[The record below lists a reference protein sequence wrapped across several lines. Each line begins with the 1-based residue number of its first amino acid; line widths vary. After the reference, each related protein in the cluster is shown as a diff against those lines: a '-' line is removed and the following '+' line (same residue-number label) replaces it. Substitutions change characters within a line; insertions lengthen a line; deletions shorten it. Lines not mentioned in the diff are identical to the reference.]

1 MENGVIM
8 PNYKMIISYDGRKY
22 NGWQKQPGK
31 TSTIQG
37 KLEEI
42 CEKLLDEQVE
52 VIGSGRT
59 DAGVHAL
66 GQVANVKITGHISED
81 EFMCGLN
88 NHLPKDIRILDVKIA
103 GDRFH
108 ARLNAVGKHYSYRI
122 DNGKVADL
130 FARKY
135 TTRVEQKLNI
145 KSMKKAA
152 EYLIGEH
159 DFTSFCTNSG
169 KKKSKV
175 RNIYNIDII
184 ENKGRVNIEFHGN
197 GFLYNMVRIIS
208 GTLIEVGLGK
218 VSPEEVK
225 NILEAKDR
233 SRAGITAP
241 PTGLFLVSVD
251 Y

>member
-1 MENGVIM
+1 M
-8 PNYKMIISYDGRKY
+8 PNYKMIIAYDGRKY
-22 NGWQKQPGK
+22 NGWQKQPGYAN
-31 TSTIQG
+31 TIQG

-42 CEKLLDEQVE
+42 CGKLLEEQVE

-66 GQVANVKITGHISED
+66 GQVANVKTKKDIKED
-81 EFMCGLN
+81 EFLEGLN
-88 NHLPKDIRILDVKIA
+88 THLPKDIRIHEVKKA

-122 DNGKVADL
+122 DNGIVSDL
-130 FARKY
+130 FTRKY
-135 TTRVEQKLNI
+135 TTRVEKKLDVEA
-145 KSMKKAA
+145 MRRAA
-152 EYLIGEH
+152 KYLIGEH

-175 RNIYNIDII
+175 RIIHDIDIVS
-184 ENKGRVNIEFHGN
+184 ENGKVYLEFHGN
-197 GFLYNMVRIIS
+197 GFLYNMIRIIS

-218 VSPEEVK
+218 KAPEEMK
-225 NILEAKDR
+225 TILDAKDR

>member
-1 MENGVIM
+1 MQNGADVKMNSLISCFFEIGVSM

-22 NGWQKQPGK
+22 NGWQKQPG
-31 TSTIQG
+31 SANTIQG

-42 CEKLLDEQVE
+42 CGKLLGEQVE

-66 GQVANVKITGHISED
+66 GQVANARTCKEISED
-81 EFMCGLN
+81 DFMAGLN
-88 NHLPKDIRILDVKIA
+88 EHLPKDIRIIDMKLA

-122 DNGKVADL
+122 DNGRVADL
-130 FARKY
+130 FNRKY

-145 KSMKKAA
+145 KAMRQAA
-152 EYLIGEH
+152 SYLIGEH

-175 RNIYNIDII
+175 RIIHSINIINEY
-184 ENKGRVNIEFHGN
+184 KGR
-197 GFLYNMVRIIS
+197 
-208 GTLIEVGLGK
+208 
-218 VSPEEVK
+218 
-225 NILEAKDR
+225 
-233 SRAGITAP
+233 
-241 PTGLFLVSVD
+241 
-251 Y
+251 

>member
-1 MENGVIM
+1 MS
-8 PNYKMIISYDGRKY
+8 NYKMKISYDGRKY
-22 NGWQKQPGK
+22 NGWQKQPGN
-31 TSTIQG
+31 TNTIQG

-42 CEKLLDEQVE
+42 LEKLLDEQVE

-66 GQVANVKITGHISED
+66 MQVANVKISRDISE
-81 EFMCGLN
+81 EELMIGLN
-88 NHLPKDIRILDVKIA
+88 KHLPKDIRILGIKKTS
-103 GDRFH
+103 DRFH
-108 ARLNAVGKHYSYRI
+108 ARLNATGKHYSYRI
-122 DNGKVADL
+122 DNGRVADL
-130 FARKY
+130 FTRKY
-135 TTRVEQKLNI
+135 TTRVERKLDI
-145 KSMKKAA
+145 KAMRNAA
-152 EYLIGEH
+152 SYLIGEH

-175 RNIYNIDII
+175 RIIYSIDIA
-184 ENKGRVNIEFHGN
+184 NVNGKVSIDFHGN

-218 VSPEEVK
+218 RKPEEVK
-225 NILEAKDR
+225 DILEAKDR

-241 PTGLFLVSVD
+241 PTGLFLVGVD

>member
-1 MENGVIM
+1 M
-8 PNYKMIISYDGRKY
+8 PNYKMKISYDGRKY
-22 NGWQKQPGK
+22 NGWQKQPGN
-31 TSTIQG
+31 TNTIQG

-42 CEKLLDEQVE
+42 LEKLLDEQVE

-66 GQVANVKITGHISED
+66 LQVANVKVSRDISE
-81 EFMCGLN
+81 EELMIGLN
-88 NHLPKDIRILDVKIA
+88 DHLPKDIRILDIKKA
-103 GDRFH
+103 SDRFH
-108 ARLNAVGKHYSYRI
+108 ARLNATGKHYSYRI
-122 DNGKVADL
+122 DNGRVADL
-130 FARKY
+130 FTRKY
-135 TTRVEQKLNI
+135 TTRVEKKLDI
-145 KSMKKAA
+145 KAMRNAA
-152 EYLIGEH
+152 SYLIGEH

-175 RNIYNIDII
+175 RIIYSIDITA
-184 ENKGRVNIEFHGN
+184 VNGKVSIDLHGN

-218 VSPEEVK
+218 RKPEEVK
-225 NILEAKDR
+225 DILEAKDR

-241 PTGLFLVSVD
+241 PTGLFLVGVD